1 MVPRLY
7 VPSLAARSR
16 TVTLPEDEAVHLR
29 RVLRVKAGQEVR
41 LFDGRGG
48 EVDARVISA
57 DRAGVVVE
65 IGEPV
70 VSALEWPV
78 RVTLAQAVLK
88 GDKIDEVIRDAV
100 MMGVA
105 AIQPLLTARTE
116 VPEAAFSRGR
126 RVERWQRIA
135 VASAKQCGRAVVPLV
150 LAPCSLQAC
159 LGAGLQGA
167 ALMLVEPAAAIP
179 GEGSWPQA
187 DIPSSATLLV
197 GPEGGWAED
206 EVALALEAGCLALTL
221 GPRTLRADAAAIVAL
236 SVLQYVWGEG
246 LGIRG

>member
-1 MVPRLY
+1 MMPRLY
-7 VPSLAARSR
+7 VPSLDACSR
-16 TVTLPEDEAVHLR
+16 TVTLPQDEAVHLR
-29 RVLRVKAGQEVR
+29 RVLRVKAGQAVR

-48 EVDARVISA
+48 EVDARVTSA

-65 IGEPV
+65 VGEPV
-70 VSALEWPV
+70 AAALEWPV

-88 GDKIDEVIRDAV
+88 GDKIDDVIRDAV

-135 VASAKQCGRAVVPLV
+135 VASAKQCGRAVVPHV

-159 LGAGLQGA
+159 LAAGLQGA

-206 EVALALEAGCLALTL
+206 EVALALEAGCFTLTL

-236 SVLQYVWGEG
+236 SVMQYVW
-246 LGIRG
+246 R

>member
-1 MVPRLY
+1 MYFADGLTAKEHTGLRWSIARLVYNYRMVPRLY
-7 VPSLAARSR
+7 VPSLDARSR
-16 TVTLPEDEAVHLR
+16 TTTLPEDEAAHVR
-29 RVLRVKAGQEVR
+29 RVLRVKVGQAVR

-88 GDKIDEVIRDAV
+88 GDKIDDVIRDAV

-105 AIQPLLTARTE
+105 AVQPLLTARTE

-135 VASAKQCGRAVVPLV
+135 VASAKQCGRAVVPHI
-150 LAPCSLQAC
+150 LAPCSLTAC
-159 LGAGLQGA
+159 LAEARPGVR
-167 ALMLVEPAAAIP
+167 LMLVEPAAT
-179 GEGSWPQA
+179 
-187 DIPSSATLLV
+187 PSGASIL
-197 GPEGGWAED
+197 G
-206 EVALALEAGCLALTL
+206 AGRRVRD
-221 GPRTLRADAAAIVAL
+221 GDAA
-236 SVLQYVWGEG
+236 GRPRG
-246 LGIRG
+246 RLGGG